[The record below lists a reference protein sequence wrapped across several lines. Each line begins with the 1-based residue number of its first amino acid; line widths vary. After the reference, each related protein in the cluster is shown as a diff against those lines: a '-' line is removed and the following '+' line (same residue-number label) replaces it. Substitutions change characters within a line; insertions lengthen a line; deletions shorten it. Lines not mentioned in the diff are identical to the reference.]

1 MKHINKKNELT
12 LGILILICLNINSIF
27 AQNTTLTQEDK
38 FEQLLNEKRKINAS
52 INANSLY
59 KIQIFNGTS
68 EESKNV
74 LIQFRRENKNYDATI
89 IFSTPAYK
97 VIVGYFKTRIEAERN
112 LKILKKNYQNAI
124 IIKPID

>member
-1 MKHINKKNELT
+1 MKHINRKHSFI
-12 LGILILICLNINSIF
+12 LGIIMVFCLNINNAF
-27 AQNTTLTQEDK
+27 AQNTTLNQDEK

-68 EESKNV
+68 EESKNT

-97 VIVGYFKTRIEAERN
+97 VIVGYFKSRIEAERN
-112 LKILKKNYQNAI
+112 LKILKKNYPNAL
-124 IIKPID
+124 IIKPSK